1 MHDTDIQ
8 TPGSN
13 GRPVPLGGVTHAA
26 SRGVF
31 FIMVRRFAARGR
43 GVFFIMVRRFA
54 ARAVASRAASSGATH
69 AAVFT
74 DIGLSIAADMR
85 VCDFIADMYER
96 HQDIRGDHAA

>member
-13 GRPVPLGGVTHAA
+13 GRPVPLGGVTHAT
-26 SRGVF
+26 S
-31 FIMVRRFAARGR
+31 R

-54 ARAVASRAASSGATH
+54 ARAVASRAASSGDTH

-74 DIGLSIAADMR
+74 DIGLSIAVDMR
-85 VCDFIADMYER
+85 VCDFIADM
-96 HQDIRGDHAA
+96 

>member
-26 SRGVF
+26 S
-31 FIMVRRFAARGR
+31 R

-96 HQDIRGDHAA
+96 HQDIRGDHVA

>member
-1 MHDTDIQ
+1 MKAAVKQHSLHRANT
-8 TPGSN
+8 TLTGPPAGLSAS
-13 GRPVPLGGVTHAA
+13 PLGGVTHAA
-26 SRGVF
+26 S
-31 FIMVRRFAARGR
+31 R

-96 HQDIRGDHAA
+96 HQDIRGDHVA